1 MAGVDIQ
8 TVQELLG
15 HSTVTMTMR
24 YAHLSQAHLREAVN
38 KTSVWQSKAQSDHE
52 TVTATVTKEGQPFTG
67 GQEGTAETLEE
78 FTGIGGGA
86 GRVRTAA

>member
-1 MAGVDIQ
+1 MAGVDIR

-38 KTSVWQSKAQSDHE
+38 KASLEQPKAQSGNE
-52 TVTATVTKEGQPFTG
+52 TLTATVTKEGQPFTD
-67 GQEGTAETLEE
+67 ERKERRKRLKNLRE
-78 FTGIGGGA
+78 
-86 GRVRTAA
+86 